1 MEMKKWMVSL
11 VLVLLL
17 SSLPMNGLLPGG
29 NVTTVQAEE
38 ALQSATI
45 GNFESDEEL
54 WNFSLGSEF
63 PGAQG
68 AYGRDASAPR
78 SGTFSG
84 KLHGD
89 FSAGGKYV
97 AISKNFLPLDMRK
110 LEFWLKSADAS
121 GVTLRVVDSTGQVHQ
136 RKIALANANWQKIE
150 ISTFNIGTNY
160 LHFGGANDGK
170 WHGPVIGIS
179 FLLEKSNLIGGKT
192 SGDAWIDDV
201 SVMAPPQETVWENAI
216 GTFENGFDIWS
227 LASQGGAKGEYIRDT
242 AEIKSGAYSGKL
254 SGNFSAGGLN
264 VSLGR
269 SFSTPI
275 DLKKLSFWVK
285 TSDYSVVLL
294 LVKDSTGQVHQQK
307 ISLAPTG
314 DWQKIEVWTFNA
326 GTSYLHYSGAND
338 GVWHGPAQA
347 IGLLVE
353 KSGLVSGKT
362 SGDIRFDNVV
372 ATGSFPDLAVQQ
384 SQLGNVFLASEPA
397 SFPLTTRGD
406 TVSWSVYDHLD
417 HQVLAGTEAVQGGQL
432 NLTIPVQQLGYY
444 KLSVAAKKG
453 GQTIQS
459 TDISFARLAADDP
472 TLTDNSPFGVST
484 HLARTSSGW
493 TPELS
498 TLLKRAG
505 AKNVRDE
512 ITWVD
517 VEYEKGKYQKP
528 PGRDAFMRKT
538 QQDGLKPF
546 ITLDFTNPFYD
557 QDSTPYSDD
566 GRQGFANY
574 GKALLDLYGNQMEW
588 VEVYNEFNG
597 GFGDRGNG
605 PADSRPDYY
614 FKLLKKT
621 YETVKAARP
630 DVTVVGMATA
640 VDIPWME
647 EVFKLGGLQ
656 YMDAVSIHPYN
667 LTPDGMLQAVL
678 DAKSLIRKYNQG
690 QDKPLWITEVG
701 WPTHIGTT
709 GVVEKTQADYLVRA
723 YVQAL
728 GAGVEKVFWYDLMND
743 GMQADYGENNFGLIR
758 HQNDPKGQFTPKPA
772 YAAYGAMTRE
782 LIGASFVEQETVGT
796 GITSYKF
803 DKNGQKL
810 RVVWANT
817 PVQAAIQTNVPIQVT
832 DIMGNTETFTPL
844 NGKVYMTLTAEPIY
858 IQSDIDGIAVDSTF
872 ALTGAEA
879 VTGEPVLLSVEA
891 NNASTSPLTATF
903 TVEGSTYPLYAG
915 AGQNASQPFAL
926 PGLSQEGIRYVTG
939 DLTVSGN
946 RIGRLKHAIQTLPSY
961 RARIIPV
968 ITDVNT
974 KGEALKIQIQNYSKQ
989 QGLTVR
995 KADWQFGTQSGT
1007 QNLNDVIPPDTT
1019 KTFDIPLSGFNYG
1032 VSNQV
1037 QVTVQ
1042 FDGKASFVYGG
1053 KLDFNPILPGTL
1065 QLDGLADPA
1074 IIASPPVAQLSQGTV
1089 KMQNYTGPTDLDG
1102 SVWVNWDRDY
1112 FYLTAKII
1120 DDVNYTSISG
1130 AEIWK
1135 NDSLQFAAMA
1145 GIPGENLGWYE
1156 IGLSQTPQRPQ
1167 IFRYSSP
1174 NTSVR
1179 ELVTNGSLQVSR
1191 DEAQKVTVYEL
1202 ALPWSE
1208 LAPIKPETNGAFS
1221 FSLVVND
1228 NDGTGR
1234 KGYIE
1239 WGSGIGETKDPK
1251 KFRTVQWIKAPTP
1264 PVITMEGVTAGGNY
1278 TDQVIPVVRAEDEDG
1293 DLQTVRTLL
1302 DEEVWISGTP
1312 VTSKGNHTLYV
1323 QAVDQAGNATEQ
1335 TIPFKLYH
1343 STILAASNAE
1353 GKLNDSVELRAT
1365 LQDRN
1370 GHAIAG
1376 EAVSF
1381 AVYENTIGTAVTDVN
1396 GIALLNYTIQLEA
1409 NADQEKVYPVQVSF
1423 NQNDATYFLHSE
1435 GNGGVTVKPSPKPNP
1450 QDAPGKAVLS
1460 DDNGYD
1466 TGILDGKYSITMNM
1480 WWGNNGSTYKLFEN
1494 DVLIDTQTLTA
1505 HSPNAQTTVTS
1516 VTYRPNGT
1524 YRYYAE
1530 LSNASGTTRSD
1541 VHTVTVTQA
1550 APAVPVLS
1558 HDNWDGDG
1566 NFYVSMNMWWG
1577 TNGTTYRLY
1586 ENGILIDTRQLADRT
1601 PSAQSVTTAIRNKP
1615 KGTYEYQ
1622 VELLNYAGA
1631 TVSGKLI
1638 VIVNS

>member
-1 MEMKKWMVSL
+1 MVIKKWMLSL
-11 VLVLLL
+11 MLISLLFTSPL
-17 SSLPMNGLLPGG
+17 FGLRSLDN
-29 NVTTVQAEE
+29 TTVYA
-38 ALQSATI
+38 ADTLQNATI
-45 GNFESDEEL
+45 GGFESDEEL
-54 WNFSLGSEF
+54 WNFSLGTEF
-63 PGAQG
+63 PGAKG
-68 AYGRDASAPR
+68 EYVRDASAPR

-89 FSAGGKYV
+89 FSTGGKYV

-121 GVTLRVVDSTGQVHQ
+121 AVTLRVTDSTGQVHQ

-170 WHGPVIGIS
+170 WHGPAIGIS

-201 SVMAPPQETVWENAI
+201 SVTAPPQETVWENTI
-216 GTFENGFDIWS
+216 GTFENGFDIWT

-242 AEIKSGAYSGKL
+242 AEVKSGAYSGKM

-269 SFSTPI
+269 SFSTPM
-275 DLKKLSFWVK
+275 DMKKLAFWVK
-285 TSDYSVVLL
+285 TADYAVVLL
-294 LVKDSTGQVHQQK
+294 LMKDSTGQVHQQK
-307 ISLAPTG
+307 IALAPTG
-314 DWQKIEVWTFNA
+314 DWQKIEVFKFNG
-326 GTSYLHYSGAND
+326 GTSYLHYNGAND

-353 KSGLVSGKT
+353 KSGLVGGKT

-372 ATGSFPDLAVQQ
+372 ATGSFPDLSIQQ
-384 SQLGNVFLASEPA
+384 SRMGNVFLANESA
-397 SFPLTTRGD
+397 AFPLATRGD

-417 HQVLAGTEAVQGGQL
+417 HQVLAGSEGVQDGQL
-432 NLTIPVQQLGYY
+432 NLTVPIQQLGYY
-444 KLSVAAKKG
+444 KLSLAAKKD
-453 GQTIQS
+453 GQTIKS
-459 TDISFARLAADDP
+459 ADVSFARLAADDP
-472 TLTDNSPFGVST
+472 TLVNNSPFGVAT
-484 HLARTSSGW
+484 HLARTSAGW

-505 AKNVRDE
+505 SKNFRDE

-528 PGRDAFMRKT
+528 TGRDAFMRKT

-656 YMDAVSIHPYN
+656 YMDTVSIHPYN
-667 LTPDGMLQAVL
+667 RTSDGMLQAIL
-678 DAKSLIRKYNQG
+678 DAKNLIRTYNQG

-701 WPTHIGTT
+701 WPTHIGAT

-758 HQNDPKGQFTPKPA
+758 HQDDPKGQFTPKPA

-782 LIGASFVEQETVGT
+782 LLGASFVEQETVGT
-796 GITSYKF
+796 GITSYRF

-817 PVQAAIQTNVPIQVT
+817 PVQAAIQTNSPIQVT

-844 NGKVYMTLTAEPIY
+844 HGKVYMTLTAEPIY

-872 ALTGAEA
+872 AVTGAEA
-879 VTGEPVLLSVEA
+879 VTSEPVALKVEA
-891 NNASTSPLTATF
+891 NNTSASPLAASF
-903 TVEGSTYPLYAG
+903 MVEGSTYPLYAG
-915 AGQNASQPFAL
+915 AGQKTSQPFAL

-968 ITDVNT
+968 ITDVST
-974 KGEALKIQIQNYSKQ
+974 KAEALKIQIQNFSKQ
-989 QGLTVR
+989 LGLIVR

-1007 QNLNDVIPPDTT
+1007 QDLTYVIPPDTI

-1032 VSNQV
+1032 VSNQA

-1042 FDGKASFVYGG
+1042 FDGKQPFVYGG
-1053 KLDFNPILPGTL
+1053 KLDFNPILPGTV
-1065 QLDGLADPA
+1065 QIDGLADPS

-1089 KMQNYTGPTDLDG
+1089 KMQNYSGPSDLDG
-1102 SVWVNWDRDY
+1102 SVWVNWDQDH
-1112 FYLTAKII
+1112 FNLTAII
-1120 DDVNYTSISG
+1120 KDDVHYTPASG
-1130 AEIWK
+1130 ADIWK

-1145 GIPGENLGWYE
+1145 GIPGENLASYE
-1156 IGLSQTPQRPQ
+1156 FGISQTPLGPQ
-1167 IFRYSSP
+1167 IFRWLSP

-1208 LAPIKPETNGAFS
+1208 LAPIKPEKNGAIS
-1221 FSLVVND
+1221 FSLLVND

-1251 KFRTVQWIKAPTP
+1251 KFRTVQWIITDDTP
-1264 PVITMEGVTAGGNY
+1264 PVTVAALEGTKQNGWYVSDVQVNLSATDDKSSVTETVYSLDGGATWTKYQNTLVFKEDGVHTISFRS
-1278 TDQVIPVVRAEDEDG
+1278 TDQFGNKEQSQTVSFTIDQTPPVVQISGGGTYTVD
-1293 DLQTVRTLL
+1293 QTVIVTCTATDTVSGVVYSSCSAPLL
-1302 DEEVWISGTP
+1302 SSPAYLLNVGDNVVSAHATDAAGNSGT
-1312 VTSKGNHTLYV
+1312 
-1323 QAVDQAGNATEQ
+1323 AAT
-1335 TIPFKLYH
+1335 T
-1343 STILAASNAE
+1343 
-1353 GKLNDSVELRAT
+1353 
-1365 LQDRN
+1365 
-1370 GHAIAG
+1370 
-1376 EAVSF
+1376 
-1381 AVYENTIGTAVTDVN
+1381 
-1396 GIALLNYTIQLEA
+1396 
-1409 NADQEKVYPVQVSF
+1409 
-1423 NQNDATYFLHSE
+1423 
-1435 GNGGVTVKPSPKPNP
+1435 VTVKVTLDSLIRLIE
-1450 QDAPGKAVLS
+1450 AWV
-1460 DDNGYD
+1460 
-1466 TGILDGKYSITMNM
+1466 TG
-1480 WWGNNGSTYKLFEN
+1480 NGS
-1494 DVLIDTQTLTA
+1494 Q
-1505 HSPNAQTTVTS
+1505 
-1516 VTYRPNGT
+1516 G
-1524 YRYYAE
+1524 
-1530 LSNASGTTRSD
+1530 
-1541 VHTVTVTQA
+1541 
-1550 APAVPVLS
+1550 
-1558 HDNWDGDG
+1558 
-1566 NFYVSMNMWWG
+1566 
-1577 TNGTTYRLY
+1577 
-1586 ENGILIDTRQLADRT
+1586 
-1601 PSAQSVTTAIRNKP
+1601 
-1615 KGTYEYQ
+1615 
-1622 VELLNYAGA
+1622 
-1631 TVSGKLI
+1631 
-1638 VIVNS
+1638 IVNSLETKLRHEQFDAFINEVHAQKGKKISEEAANYLLKLINDLK

>member
-1 MEMKKWMVSL
+1 MLISL
-11 VLVLLL
+11 MFTSPLFGLQ
-17 SSLPMNGLLPGG
+17 SLDN
-29 NVTTVQAEE
+29 TTVYAAD
-38 ALQSATI
+38 ALQHTAI
-45 GNFESDEEL
+45 GNFESEEEV
-54 WNFSLGSEF
+54 WNFGLGSEF

-68 AYGRDASAPR
+68 AYERDASAPR
-78 SGTFSG
+78 SGTFAG

-97 AISKNFLPLDMRK
+97 AIGKKFLPLDMQK
-110 LEFWLKSADAS
+110 LEFWVKSADAS
-121 GVTLRVVDSTGQVHQ
+121 ALTLRVVDSTGQVHQ

-170 WHGPVIGIS
+170 WHGPAGGIS

-192 SGDAWIDDV
+192 SGDAWVDDV
-201 SVMAPPQETVWENAI
+201 SVTAPPQENVWENAI
-216 GTFENGFDIWS
+216 GTFEKGFDIWTI
-227 LASQGGAKGEYIRDT
+227 ASQGGAKGEYIRDT
-242 AEIKSGAYSGKL
+242 AEVKSGAYSGKL
-254 SGNFSAGGLN
+254 SGNFSASGLN

-269 SFSTPI
+269 SFTTPM
-275 DLKKLSFWVK
+275 DMKKLAFWVK
-285 TSDYSVVLL
+285 TADYAVVLL
-294 LVKDSTGQVHQQK
+294 LMKDSTGQVHQQK
-307 ISLAPTG
+307 IALAPTG

-326 GTSYLHYSGAND
+326 GTSYLHYNGAND

-353 KSGLVSGKT
+353 KSGLVGGKT

-372 ATGSFPDLAVQQ
+372 ATSSFPDLSIEQ
-384 SQLGNVFLASEPA
+384 SRMGNVFLANEPA
-397 SFPLTTRGD
+397 AFPLATRGD

-417 HQVLAGTEAVQGGQL
+417 HPILAGSSGVQDGQL
-432 NLTIPVQQLGYY
+432 NLTIPIQQLGYY
-444 KLSVAAKKG
+444 KLSLAAEKG
-453 GQTIQS
+453 GQTIKR
-459 TDISFARLAADDP
+459 TEISFARLAADDP
-472 TLTDNSPFGVST
+472 TLANNSPFGVST
-484 HLARTSSGW
+484 HLARTSAGW

-505 AKNVRDE
+505 SKNFRDE

-546 ITLDFTNPFYD
+546 ITFDFTNPFYD
-557 QDSTPYSDD
+557 QDSTPYSDE

-630 DVTVVGMATA
+630 DVTVVGMASN
-640 VDIPWME
+640 VDLKWME

-656 YMDAVSIHPYN
+656 YMDTVSIHPYN
-667 LTPDGMLQAVL
+667 RTPDGMLQDILA
-678 DAKSLIRKYNQG
+678 AKSLIRTYNQG

-701 WPTHIGTT
+701 WPTHIGAT

-728 GAGVEKVFWYDLMND
+728 SAGVEKIFWYDLMND

-758 HQNDPKGQFTPKPA
+758 HQDDPKGQFTPKPA

-782 LIGASFVEQETVGT
+782 LLGATFVEQETVGT
-796 GITSYKF
+796 GITSYRF

-810 RVVWANT
+810 RTVWANT
-817 PVQAAIQTNVPIQVT
+817 PVQAAIQTNSPIQIM

-858 IQSDIDGIAVDSTF
+858 IQSEINGITVDSTF
-872 ALTGAEA
+872 AVTGDEA
-879 VTGEPVLLSVEA
+879 VTGEPVALTVEA
-891 NNASTSPLTATF
+891 KNSSASPLAASF
-903 TVEGSTYPLYAG
+903 TVEGSTYSLNAG
-915 AGQNASQPFAL
+915 VGQNTFQPFAL
-926 PGLSQEGIRYVTG
+926 QGLDQEGIRYVTG
-939 DLTVSGN
+939 NLIVNGSL
-946 RIGRLKHAIQTLPSY
+946 IGRLKHEVQTLPSY
-961 RARIIPV
+961 HARLIPV
-968 ITDVNT
+968 ITDVAT
-974 KGEALKIQIQNYSKQ
+974 KAEALHIQIQNNSKQ
-989 QGLTVR
+989 LGLAVR
-995 KADWQFGTQSGT
+995 KADWKFGTLSGT
-1007 QNLNDVIPPDTT
+1007 QDLTAVIPPDTT
-1019 KTFDIPLSGFNYG
+1019 KTFDIPLSGFTYG
-1032 VSNQV
+1032 VSNQA

-1042 FDGKASFVYGG
+1042 FDGKQPFVYGG
-1053 KLDFNPILPGTL
+1053 KLDFNPILPGTV
-1065 QLDGLADPA
+1065 QIDGVADPA
-1074 IIASPPVAQLSQGTV
+1074 VIASPPVALLSQGTV
-1089 KMQNYTGPTDLDG
+1089 KMQNYRGASDLDG
-1102 SVWVNWDRDY
+1102 SVWVNWDQDH
-1112 FYLTAKII
+1112 FNLTAMIK
-1120 DDVNYTSISG
+1120 DDVHYTTVSG

-1145 GIPGENLGWYE
+1145 GIPGENLASYE
-1156 IGLSQTPQRPQ
+1156 FGLSQTPVGPQ
-1167 IFRYSSP
+1167 IYRWLSP

-1191 DEAQKVTVYEL
+1191 NEDQKLTVYEL

-1221 FSLVVND
+1221 FSLLVND
-1228 NDGTGR
+1228 NDGAGR

-1251 KFRTVQWIKAPTP
+1251 KFRTVQWIKPPTS
-1264 PVITMEGVTAGGNY
+1264 PVITIAGVTAGESY
-1278 TDQVIPVVRAEDEDG
+1278 TDQVIPVVKAEDEDG

-1302 DEEVWISGTP
+1302 DEENWISGTP
-1312 VTSKGNHTLYV
+1312 VTTQGNHTLFV
-1323 QAVDQAGNATEQ
+1323 EAIDRAGNSVQQ
-1335 TIPFKLYH
+1335 TVPFKLYR
-1343 STILAASNAE
+1343 STVLAASNAE
-1353 GKLNDSVELRAT
+1353 GRLSDIVQLRAT
-1365 LQDRN
+1365 LQDKS
-1370 GHAIAG
+1370 GQPIAG
-1376 EAVSF
+1376 ETVSF
-1381 AVYENTIGTAVTDVN
+1381 TIYGNTIGTAVTDAN
-1396 GIALLNYTIQLEA
+1396 GVAALSYTIQLEA
-1409 NADQEKVYPVQVSF
+1409 DADQEKVYPIQVAF
-1423 NQNDATYFLHSE
+1423 NQNDAAYFLRGE
-1435 GNGGVTVKPSPKPNP
+1435 GSGTITVKPSPKP
-1450 QDAPGKAVLS
+1450 DAAAAPGKAVLS

-1466 TGILDGKYSITMNM
+1466 TGIRDGNYSVTMQM
-1480 WWGNNGSTYKLFEN
+1480 WWGNNGSTYKLYEN
-1494 DVLIDTQTLTA
+1494 DLLIDTQVLTA

-1516 VTYRPNGT
+1516 VTYRNNGI

-1530 LSNASGTTRSD
+1530 LINAAGTTRSD
-1541 VHTVTVTQA
+1541 VHTVTVSHA

-1566 NFYVSMNMWWG
+1566 SFNISMNMWWG
-1577 TNGTTYRLY
+1577 TNGTMYRLY
-1586 ENGILIDTRQLADRT
+1586 ENGVLIDTQPITDRS
-1601 PSAQSVTTAIRNKP
+1601 PSAQSATTVIRGKP

-1622 VELLNYAGA
+1622 AELVNYAGA
-1631 TVSGKLI
+1631 AVSGKMI
-1638 VIVNS
+1638 VKVDN

>member
-1 MEMKKWMVSL
+1 MKKWMISL
-11 VLVLLL
+11 VLVLLV
-17 SSLPMNGLLPGG
+17 SAWPMNGLLPGG
-29 NVTTVQAEE
+29 NATTVQAEE
-38 ALQSATI
+38 ALQNATI

-110 LEFWLKSADAS
+110 LEFWLKSGDAS
-121 GVTLRVVDSTGQVHQ
+121 AITLRVVDSTGQVHQ
-136 RKIALANANWQKIE
+136 RKIALASANWQKIE

-201 SVMAPPQETVWENAI
+201 SVTAPPQENVWENAI

-275 DLKKLSFWVK
+275 DMKKLSFWVK

-294 LVKDSTGQVHQQK
+294 LAKDATGQVHQQK
-307 ISLAPTG
+307 IALAPTG
-314 DWQKIEVWTFNA
+314 DWQKIEVWSFNA

-384 SQLGNVFLASEPA
+384 SQLGNIFLASEPA

-417 HQVLAGTEAVQGGQL
+417 QQVLAGTEAVQGGQL

-472 TLTDNSPFGVST
+472 TLADNSPFGVST

-879 VTGEPVLLSVEA
+879 VTGEPVLLTVEA
-891 NNASTSPLTATF
+891 NNASTSSLTASF
-903 TVEGSTYPLYAG
+903 AVEGSTYPLNAG
-915 AGQNASQPFAL
+915 TGQIASQPFAL

-974 KGEALKIQIQNYSKQ
+974 NGEALKIQIQNYSKQ

-1032 VSNQV
+1032 VSNQA
-1037 QVTVQ
+1037 QVTIQ
-1042 FDGKASFVYGG
+1042 LDGKPSYVYGG

-1065 QLDGLADPA
+1065 LLDGSADPA

-1156 IGLSQTPQRPQ
+1156 IGLSQTPQGPQ

-1179 ELVTNGSLQVSR
+1179 ELVTNGSLRVSR

-1208 LAPIKPETNGAFS
+1208 LVPIKPETNGAFS
-1221 FSLVVND
+1221 FSLLVND

-1251 KFRTVQWIKAPTP
+1251 KFRTVQWIKAPTS
-1264 PVITMEGVTAGGNY
+1264 PVITMEGVTAGESY
-1278 TDQVIPVVRAEDEDG
+1278 TDQVIPVVKAEDEDG

-1302 DEEVWISGTP
+1302 DEEVWTSGTP

-1343 STILAASNAE
+1343 STVLAASNAE

-1370 GHAIAG
+1370 GQAIAG

-1381 AVYENTIGTAVTDVN
+1381 AVYGNTIGTAITDVN

-1466 TGILDGKYSITMNM
+1466 TGILDGKYSVTMNM

-1566 NFYVSMNMWWG
+1566 NFNVSMNMWWG

-1631 TVSGKLI
+1631 KVSGKLI